1 MRLQKR
7 YEQNKH
13 QLDEAAN
20 RPIAPAVRQANPR
33 ATSLAL
39 GEELESVRGALGKAN
54 EALARVASDQ
64 QLQSVDPARV
74 RPSHLKNRDERS
86 FERTEFQELR
96 ASIQAAGGN
105 TVPVELRRIQHTD
118 FDFELVY
125 GHRRHRACL
134 ETGLPLLAV
143 IHDGV
148 DDKALYQA
156 MTRENSQRD
165 DLSPWEWGQHYARGL
180 SSRFYET
187 QKELAA
193 DNGRSEAHVS
203 FALDLVA
210 LPEDVLA
217 AFESPLQMQLKWGR
231 ELAKDLARARKAML
245 AKASEL
251 ADRRGSLP
259 ATQVFNELRQTA
271 RSDAQLQ
278 GAKRAG
284 RAQIRGKRVTAR
296 LVLEPRRTAVEIPK
310 RLSDEQQ
317 LRLSTLIIAFLDA
330 EFTR

>member
-1 MRLQKR
+1 MKLQKR

-20 RPIAPAVRQANPR
+20 RPIAPAARQANPR
-33 ATSLAL
+33 ATSLAI
-39 GEELESVRGALGKAN
+39 GEELESVRGALDKAN
-54 EALARVASDQ
+54 QALARVASDQ
-64 QLQSVDPARV
+64 QLQNVDPARV

-86 FERTEFQELR
+86 FEREEFRELR
-96 ASIQAAGGN
+96 TAIQAAGGN
-105 TVPVELRRIQHTD
+105 TVPVELRRIEHVQY
-118 FDFELVY
+118 DFELVY

-134 ETGLPLLAV
+134 ENGLPLLAV
-143 IHDGV
+143 IHEGV

-180 SSRFYET
+180 QSRFYET

-210 LPEDVLA
+210 LPEEVLA

-231 ELAKDLARARKAML
+231 ELAKLLARARKSVL

-259 ATQVFNELRQTA
+259 APQVFEELRQAA
-271 RSDAQLQ
+271 RS
-278 GAKRAG
+278 GTKPEGSKRTG
-284 RAQIRGKRVTAR
+284 RAQIRGKYLTAR
-296 LVLEPRRTAVEIPK
+296 LILEPRKTAVEIPK
-310 RLSDEQQ
+310 RLSDAQQ
-317 LRLSTLIIAFLDA
+317 QRLSAVIASFLDA
-330 EFTR
+330 EFTE